1 MRKLLFAL
9 MLVLFCLPAY
19 AGEIKLQV
27 NGQEVTS
34 SMQYIDGTIYVPI
47 NTVAESMGATAEWDK
62 ENNTVKL
69 VFSENMSSIFGIL
82 KELDKDPKLFNVIA
96 DAVYYHRYPTKVYQ
110 VPSQQQTPYVQPY
123 QPPQT
128 PTTTSPATFDDTE
141 EEPEQVDNSAKIAR
155 LNEQYRLK
163 KELLEQ
169 ERKKAIQ
176 DLGTKFALR
185 TGVEKHVENLKK
197 EYELKFS
204 QLESWYEEQLDRL
217 R

>member
-27 NGQEVTS
+27 NGQEIVS
-34 SMQYIDGTIYVPI
+34 EMQYQDGKIYVPVD
-47 NTVAESMGATAEWDK
+47 TLAESLGATTEWDK
-62 ENNTVKL
+62 DNNTVKL
-69 VFSENMSSIFGIL
+69 VFNESMSNIFGIL
-82 KELDKDPKLFNVIA
+82 KELDKDPKLMTVIA

-110 VPSQQQTPYVQPY
+110 VPTQQQTPYVQPY
-123 QPPQT
+123 QPQQT
-128 PTTTSPATFDDTE
+128 PTTTSPATVDATDD
-141 EEPEQVDNSAKIAR
+141 EPEQVDNSAKIAR

-176 DLGTKFALR
+176 DLGAKFALR

-204 QLESWYEEQLDRL
+204 QLESWYEDQMDRL